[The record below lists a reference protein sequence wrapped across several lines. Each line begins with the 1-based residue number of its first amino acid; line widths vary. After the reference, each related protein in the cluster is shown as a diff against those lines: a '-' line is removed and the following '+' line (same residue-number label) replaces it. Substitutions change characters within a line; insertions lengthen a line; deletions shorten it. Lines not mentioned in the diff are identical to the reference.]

1 MTTGDVKG
9 GTAALRFGVA
19 GAGSLG
25 FHHAR
30 IARDLPGVTLSG
42 FFDAREARSAEV
54 SESLGVRAFS
64 ALDALLDEVDALIVA
79 TPTVAHREVAVAAL
93 ERGIH
98 VFIEKPI
105 APSLEDADAILDAAR
120 RAGALVQV
128 GHVERF
134 NAAVLGARPYLD
146 DPLFIE
152 SHRLAPFT
160 ERGTDVAVVLD
171 LMIHDVDLVQSL
183 VGRPVEEFQA
193 AGAPVLTSSVDIA
206 NARISFE
213 GGAVANLTSSRVSME
228 RLRKVRIFQRSG
240 YLSLNLATG
249 EGEFLRLRRELPA
262 FAGGEDPA
270 TVAAQIQA
278 MAAGQGGRD
287 LSLLVERIALKGE
300 AGEPLRREQES
311 FRDAALGLIS
321 PPVPGIEGRN
331 ALELALA
338 IEARI
343 LRHVADSRPSG
354 T

>member
-1 MTTGDVKG
+1 MAGD
-9 GTAALRFGVA
+9 ALRLGVA
-19 GAGSLG
+19 GVGSLG
-25 FHHAR
+25 FHHTR
-30 IARDLPGVTLSG
+30 IARDLPGVNLAG
-42 FFDAREARSAEV
+42 FFEPREARAAEV
-54 SESLGVRAFS
+54 SESLGVRPFAE
-64 ALDALLDEVDALIVA
+64 LNALLDEVDALIVA
-79 TPTVAHREVAVAAL
+79 TPTVFHREVAVAAL

-105 APSLEDADAILDAAR
+105 APSLEEADAILDAAR
-120 RAGALVQV
+120 RGGALVQV

-134 NAAVLGARPYLD
+134 NAAVLGARPYLE

-262 FAGGEDPA
+262 FAGGADPA
-270 TVAAQIQA
+270 QVAAQIQA
-278 MAAGQGGRD
+278 LAAGEGGVRD
-287 LSLLVERIALKGE
+287 LSLLVERIPLTGGS
-300 AGEPLRREQES
+300 GEPLRREQEA
-311 FRDAALGLIS
+311 FRDAALGRIAPL
-321 PPVPGIEGRN
+321 VPGIEGRN

-343 LRHVADSRPSG
+343 LRHVADSRP
-354 T
+354 